1 MADPVGP
8 FPLDNVQMP
17 TWLLR
22 FDKHGACT
30 SPATRQA
37 LLDHLHDD
45 PAGIAHTDIVFF
57 SHGWNNDFDDAV
69 EMYRKFLRNF
79 EVLNTSFPP
88 GRPFKP
94 MFVGVLWPSI
104 WFSFD
109 SGPAIASAGAA
120 PGQQAET
127 ITSDADGLI
136 KDALAERLVLAG
148 QAASLERVYA
158 LLAQPSL
165 NADQTR
171 ELAGLLAPAFG
182 SITDDESAAGTR
194 GTSADDLLGMLRAMQ
209 AAMPAGQ
216 NGPTASTDID
226 NWGEPPEDDTVA
238 SGDAGTAGASTGA
251 LPGIQAAGFL
261 DLINPRNALRLFS
274 VYQMKDRAG
283 VVGAHGIAALLRDV
297 LQHSAATQPRVH
309 AVGHSY
315 GCKVMLSA
323 VCSPPPLQRPLS
335 SLLLLQPAISHL
347 SFADVLPEV
356 AKPGGYRSA
365 LQPDRVTPPI
375 YSTYSRKDV
384 PLHDTFHLAL
394 RRDSDLGDQDIG
406 IAAGPEDTTAGKPPS
421 RFAALGGYGP
431 RRAGQLLVDPMPIA
445 GKPYPVAPAGTGIV
459 SFDGSQDVIHG
470 HGDITTSAAAWA
482 LNRLVFR

>member
-1 MADPVGP
+1 MPAPVGP
-8 FPLDNVQMP
+8 FPLDQVQMP

-30 SPATRQA
+30 SPATQQA
-37 LLDHLHDD
+37 LLDHLRDD
-45 PAGIAHTDIVFF
+45 PAGRLHTDIVFF
-57 SHGWNNDFDDAV
+57 SHGWNNDFDEAV
-69 EMYRKFLRNF
+69 EMYSKFLRNF
-79 EVLNTSFPP
+79 EVLNATYMP
-88 GRPFKP
+88 GRVFNPL
-94 MFVGVLWPSI
+94 FVGVLWPSI

-109 SGPAIASAGAA
+109 SGPAIASAGAV
-120 PGQQAET
+120 PGEQAES

-136 KDALAERLVLAG
+136 KEALAEQLVLAG

-194 GTSADDLLGMLRAMQ
+194 ATSADDLLGMLQAMQ
-209 AAMPAGQ
+209 GAMSASQTAPA
-216 NGPTASTDID
+216 TSTDID
-226 NWGEPPEDDTVA
+226 NWGEPPPEDE
-238 SGDAGTAGASTGA
+238 SGSTSTAGASTGA
-251 LPGIQAAGFL
+251 LPGIKAAGFL
-261 DLINPRNALRLFS
+261 DLVDPRNALRLFS

-323 VCSPPPLQRPLS
+323 VCSPAPLQRPLS

-356 AKPGGYRSA
+356 GKPGGYRSA
-365 LQPDRVTPPI
+365 LNADRVTSPI
-375 YSTYSRKDV
+375 YSTYSRKDI